1 MTTPP
6 GRSSGLWQWVRDSWL
21 ECWRSL
27 LLLGGRI
34 LSHAKT
40 GSRLMRIEESYMKK
54 SILAS
59 VLVLLAFSSGLAQQ
73 TNSAWLSENDRTKLE
88 SLRAAGFEALFNL
101 DYEAARKNFRELA
114 ESLPNHPAGP
124 QFLAASLWIETLYQS
139 RRLQSSLYDSDSF
152 YSQNEDKADPRTVDQ
167 FRTWTRQARQLA
179 EARLKQSPHDPEALY
194 FLGATEGLKATFEEA
209 VERRHF
215 AALKDGSDAVDRHRE
230 VIKLDP
236 NYHDAEITI
245 GLYDY
250 TVGSLPLP
258 VKLIAGVAGF
268 RGSKKRGLATL
279 ERVAR
284 EGHWVHDEAKT
295 LLIVLYTREKRY
307 ADAAALARE
316 LAAKYPP
323 NYLYRLEAADA
334 LVLQAALERETNH
347 NTTTTAAE
355 TEAFATFE
363 SLLRDKAVRNTAA
376 RAFDLIHFK
385 YGEALM
391 TAGQYD
397 RAAKEFMASAEVP
410 GAQQGLATMA
420 HLYAARA
427 LDLAGKRNDAVTQYR
442 AVLARPNVYDA
453 HDQAQAGLK
462 EAFKRKL
469 S

>member
-1 MTTPP
+1 
-6 GRSSGLWQWVRDSWL
+6 
-21 ECWRSL
+21 
-27 LLLGGRI
+27 
-34 LSHAKT
+34 
-40 GSRLMRIEESYMKK
+40 MKALIYL
-54 SILAS
+54 SILFM
-59 VLVLLAFSSGLAQQ
+59 LAVPGLA
-73 TNSAWLSENDRTKLE
+73 SAQSGPTGWLTETERAKFET
-88 SLRAAGFEALFNL
+88 LRIAGSEALFNL
-101 DYEAARKNFRELA
+101 DYELARKSFKEMA
-114 ESLPNHPAGP
+114 VAFPNYPAGP
-124 QFLAASLWIETLYQS
+124 QFLADSLWVETLYQT
-139 RRLQSSLYDSDSF
+139 RRLQSSLYGSDDTF
-152 YSQNEDKADPRTVDQ
+152 YSTSDDKADPKVVEQ
-167 FRTWTRQARQLA
+167 FRNLTRQARLLT
-179 EARLKQSPHDPEALY
+179 EARLKQFPKDTEALY
-194 FLGATEGLKATFEEA
+194 FLGAIEGLKASFEEA

-250 TVGSLPLP
+250 TVGALPLP

-279 ERVAR
+279 ERVAKQ
-284 EGHWVHDEAKT
+284 GNWVHDEAKT

-334 LVLQAALERETNH
+334 LVLQAALERETNR

-355 TEAFATFE
+355 QEAFATFE

-391 TAGQYD
+391 TAGQYEK
-397 RAAKEFMASAEVP
+397 AAREFLASAEVP
-410 GAQQGLATMA
+410 GAQQSLATMA
-420 HLYAARA
+420 HLYAART
-427 LDLAGKRNDAVTQYR
+427 LDLAGKRNDALTQYK

-469 S
+469 T

>member
-1 MTTPP
+1 MKFTIC
-6 GRSSGLWQWVRDSWL
+6 V
-21 ECWRSL
+21 CIL
-27 LLLGGRI
+27 LLVALTA
-34 LSHAKT
+34 LPA
-40 GSRLMRIEESYMKK
+40 
-54 SILAS
+54 
-59 VLVLLAFSSGLAQQ
+59 VAQPG
-73 TNSAWLSENDRTKLE
+73 NSAWLTEAERAKFE
-88 SLRAAGFEALFNL
+88 MLRLAGSEALFNI
-101 DYEAARKNFRELA
+101 DYETARKSFKEMA
-114 ESLPNHPAGP
+114 QAFPNYPAGS
-124 QFLAASLWIETLYQS
+124 QFLADSLWIETLYQT
-139 RRLQSSLYDSDSF
+139 RRLQSSLYGGDDSF
-152 YSQNEDKADPRTVDQ
+152 YSTGDDKVDPQVIDR
-167 FRTWTRQARQLA
+167 FRTLTRQARLLT
-179 EARLKQSPHDPEALY
+179 EARLKLYPKDVEALY
-194 FLGATEGLKATFEEA
+194 FLGAIEGLKASFEEA

-245 GLYDY
+245 GLYDF

-279 ERVAR
+279 ERVAK
-284 EGHWVHDEAKT
+284 EGHWLHDEAKT

-307 ADAAALARE
+307 AEAAAIARE

-334 LVLQAALERETNH
+334 LVLQAALERQANH
-347 NTTTTAAE
+347 ANKTTAAE

-363 SLLRDKAVRNTAA
+363 SLLKDKVVRNSAA

-391 TAGQYD
+391 TAGQYEK
-397 RAAKEFMASAEVP
+397 AAKEFLASADVP

-427 LDLAGKRNDAVTQYR
+427 LDLAGKRNDAMTQYR
-442 AVLARPNVYDA
+442 AVLGRPNVYDA

-462 EAFKRKL
+462 EAFKKKL
-469 S
+469 T

>member
-1 MTTPP
+1 MKAVLF
-6 GRSSGLWQWVRDSWL
+6 GF
-21 ECWRSL
+21 
-27 LLLGGRI
+27 
-34 LSHAKT
+34 A
-40 GSRLMRIEESYMKK
+40 LM
-54 SILAS
+54 
-59 VLVLLAFSSGLAQQ
+59 LVSFLPAPVLAQAP
-73 TNSAWLSENDRTKLE
+73 TPWLTETERARFET
-88 SLRAAGFEALFNL
+88 LRIAGSEALFNL
-101 DYEAARKNFRELA
+101 DYESARKSFKEMA
-114 ESLPNHPAGP
+114 VAFPNYPAGP
-124 QFLAASLWIETLYQS
+124 QFLADSLWVETLYQT
-139 RRLQSSLYDSDSF
+139 RRLQSSLYGSDDTF
-152 YSQNEDKADPRTVDQ
+152 YSTSDDKADPKVVEQ
-167 FRTWTRQARQLA
+167 FRNLTRQARLLA
-179 EARLKQSPHDPEALY
+179 EARLKQFPRDPEALY
-194 FLGATEGLKATFEEA
+194 FLGATEGLKASFEEA

-250 TVGSLPLP
+250 TVGALPLP

-279 ERVAR
+279 ERVSR
-284 EGHWVHDEAKT
+284 EGRWVHDEAKT

-307 ADAAALARE
+307 AEAAGLARE
-316 LAAKYPP
+316 LGARYPR

-334 LVLQAALERETNH
+334 LVLQAALEREANH
-347 NTTTTAAE
+347 NTATTAAE

-363 SLLRDKAVRNTAA
+363 SLLRDKAVRDTAA

-391 TAGQYD
+391 TAGQFEK
-397 RAAKEFMASAEVP
+397 AAKEFLASAEVP

-427 LDLAGKRNDAVTQYR
+427 LDLAGKRNDAVSQYR

-469 S
+469 T

>member
-1 MTTPP
+1 
-6 GRSSGLWQWVRDSWL
+6 V
-21 ECWRSL
+21 
-27 LLLGGRI
+27 
-34 LSHAKT
+34 
-40 GSRLMRIEESYMKK
+40 K
-54 SILAS
+54 SILLFFAL
-59 VLVLLAFSSGLAQQ
+59 LVALFVPAEVFAQ
-73 TNSAWLSENDRTKLE
+73 TAPPWLTEAERTKFE
-88 SLRAAGFEALFNL
+88 TLRIAGSEALFNL
-101 DYEAARKNFRELA
+101 DYESARKSFKEMA
-114 ESLPNHPAGP
+114 AAFPNYPAGP
-124 QFLAASLWIETLYQS
+124 QFLADSLWVETLYQT
-139 RRLQSSLYDSDSF
+139 RRLQSSLYGSDDTF
-152 YSQNEDKADPRTVDQ
+152 YSTSDDKADPKVVDQ
-167 FRTWTRQARQLA
+167 FRNLTRQARLLA
-179 EARLKQSPHDPEALY
+179 EARLKQFPRDPEALY
-194 FLGATEGLKATFEEA
+194 FLGATEGLKASFEEA

-215 AALKDGSDAVDRHRE
+215 AALKDGSDAVGRHRE

-236 NYHDAEITI
+236 NYRDAEITI

-250 TVGSLPLP
+250 TVGALPLP

-284 EGHWVHDEAKT
+284 QGQWVHDEAKT

-316 LAAKYPP
+316 LGARYPR

-334 LVLQAALERETNH
+334 LVLQAALEREANH

-363 SLLRDKAVRNTAA
+363 SLLRDKAVRDTAA

-391 TAGQYD
+391 TAGQFEK
-397 RAAKEFMASAEVP
+397 ASKEFLASAEVP

-427 LDLAGKRNDAVTQYR
+427 LDLAGRRNDAVTQYR

-462 EAFKRKL
+462 EAFKKKL
-469 S
+469 T

>member
-1 MTTPP
+1 
-6 GRSSGLWQWVRDSWL
+6 V
-21 ECWRSL
+21 
-27 LLLGGRI
+27 
-34 LSHAKT
+34 
-40 GSRLMRIEESYMKK
+40 K
-54 SILAS
+54 SILFVFVLLVALFSPAS
-59 VLVLLAFSSGLAQQ
+59 VPAQAG
-73 TNSAWLSENDRTKLE
+73 TPWLTETERAKFET
-88 SLRAAGFEALFNL
+88 LRIAGSEALFNL
-101 DYEAARKNFRELA
+101 DYESARKSFKEMA
-114 ESLPNHPAGP
+114 VAFPDYPAGP
-124 QFLAASLWIETLYQS
+124 QFLADSLWVETLYQT
-139 RRLQSSLYDSDSF
+139 RRLQSSLYGSDDTF
-152 YSQNEDKADPRTVDQ
+152 YSTSDDKADPKIVDQ
-167 FRTWTRQARQLA
+167 FRNLTRQARLLA
-179 EARLKQSPHDPEALY
+179 EARLKQFPRDPEALY
-194 FLGATEGLKATFEEA
+194 FLGATEGLKASFEEA

-250 TVGSLPLP
+250 TVGALPLP

-279 ERVAR
+279 ERVAK
-284 EGHWVHDEAKT
+284 EGRWVHDEAKT

-316 LAAKYPP
+316 LAARYPP

-347 NTTTTAAE
+347 NATTTAAE

-391 TAGQYD
+391 TAGEYEH
-397 RAAKEFMASAEVP
+397 AAKEFMASAEVP

-469 S
+469 T